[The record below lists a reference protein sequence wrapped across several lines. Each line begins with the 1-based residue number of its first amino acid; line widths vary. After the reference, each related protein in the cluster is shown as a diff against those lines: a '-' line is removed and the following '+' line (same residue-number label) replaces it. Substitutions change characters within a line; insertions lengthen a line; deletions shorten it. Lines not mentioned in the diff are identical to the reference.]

1 LSIVAPAINV
11 ENNFST
17 RPKVL
22 ELTKFIGSIVREACT
37 ICLLCTQHTV
47 SYILNGRR
55 VIRVLIY
62 APATARLAAVSGG

>member
-1 LSIVAPAINV
+1 MSIVAPAINV

-22 ELTKFIGSIVREACT
+22 ELKFIGSMVREACT

-55 VIRVLIY
+55 IIRVLIY